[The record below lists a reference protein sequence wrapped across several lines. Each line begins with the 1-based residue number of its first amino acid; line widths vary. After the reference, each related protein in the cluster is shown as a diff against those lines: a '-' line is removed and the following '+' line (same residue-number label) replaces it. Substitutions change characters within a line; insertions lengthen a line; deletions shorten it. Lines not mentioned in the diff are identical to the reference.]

1 MTRPISST
9 RPAASAKA
17 YRRQDPGP
25 VPAQELFYHDL
36 LSAAVLSAAEREA
49 LVFCPGDAAPEL
61 RLTYLELD
69 VAVTEVARALLA
81 NGVTRGGVVA
91 VYGTNRPEFV
101 MLQFACSQI
110 GAAVAPINPQF
121 EPTELAYV
129 LARAGTEI
137 CFVAPDHRGLDLW
150 ERLAALAGEIPT
162 LRLRV
167 PFERRVDQALD
178 WQEWLAS
185 AQTVDDRQL
194 ATARAATNCRDTVQ
208 IQFTSGTTGRP
219 KAVELNGY
227 GLANGGRCIAHRAG
241 LGDGCRYLHAMPFF
255 HVGGT
260 VTAMSTLM
268 AVAGTHIFLPAFN
281 PKTMSAV
288 IEHEQPDTIL
298 AVPTMMIS
306 LADYAD
312 AHGVQLASLTT
323 VVTGGAL
330 VPETVAARWIDGYGV
345 GISNTY
351 GLTELSGPAVAT
363 APDDPRDRA
372 LTTCGRPLPGVEVE
386 IVTPGTTDRL
396 DLDAEGEIRFRGW
409 GLMNGYLNDP
419 DATASVVDDDGWF
432 RSGDLGKL
440 GAEGFVQVTGR
451 AKDVIIRGGE
461 NISPAAVEDAI
472 REHVP
477 SVVDVSV
484 VGVPDDY
491 YGESVAAF
499 VTLHSGSTLTQPE
512 LAQLLAGK
520 LAAFR
525 VPAHLRILDALPT
538 TASGKVQKFRLVAM
552 FTSEPAPPSSR

>member
-1 MTRPISST
+1 MTRRTSST
-9 RPAASAKA
+9 CPAAPAKA
-17 YRRQDPGP
+17 HFRQDPGL

-36 LSAAVLSAAEREA
+36 LSVAVRSAGEREA
-49 LVFCPGDAAPEL
+49 LVFCPGDLEREL
-61 RLTYLELD
+61 RLTYLQLD
-69 VAVTEVARALLA
+69 AAVTETARALLA
-81 NGVTRGGVVA
+81 HGVKRGGVVA
-91 VYGTNRPEFV
+91 VYGTNRSEFV
-101 MLQFACSQI
+101 VLQFACSQI
-110 GAAVAPINPQF
+110 GAAAAPINPLY

-129 LARAGTEI
+129 LACAGTEI
-137 CFVAPDHRGLDLW
+137 CFVAPQHRGLDLW
-150 ERLAALAGEIPT
+150 QRLDAVTRDIPT
-162 LRLRV
+162 LRLKV
-167 PFERRVDQALD
+167 SLEPGADQTLD
-178 WQEWLAS
+178 WEQWLAGGE
-185 AQTVDDRQL
+185 TIDDSQL
-194 ATARAATNCRDTVQ
+194 AAARAATNPRDTVQ

-241 LGDGCRYLHAMPFF
+241 LSDGCRYLHAMPFF

-268 AVAGTHIFLPAFN
+268 AVAGTHIFLPSFN
-281 PKTMSAV
+281 PQTMSAA
-288 IEHEQPDTIL
+288 IEHEQPDAIL

-312 AHGVQLASLTT
+312 AHRLQFASLET

-330 VPETVAARWIDGYGV
+330 VPERVAARWIDGYGV

-351 GLTELSGPAVAT
+351 GLTEVSGPAVAT

-372 LTTCGRPLPGVEVE
+372 LTSCGRPLPGIEIE

-396 DLDAEGEIRFRGW
+396 DLDDEGEIRFRGW
-409 GLMNGYLNDP
+409 GLMNGYLNDRE
-419 DATASVVDDDGWF
+419 ATAAVVADDGWF
-432 RSGDLGKL
+432 RSGDLGRL
-440 GAEGFVQVTGR
+440 GADGFVQVTGR

-461 NISPAAVEDAI
+461 NIAPAAVEDAI

-484 VGVPDDY
+484 AGVPDDY

-499 VTLHSGSTLTQPE
+499 VTLRRETTLSQPE
-512 LAQLLAGK
+512 LAELLAGK

-525 VPAHLRILDALPT
+525 IPAHLCILDALPT
-538 TASGKVQKFRLVAM
+538 TASGKVQKFRLVEM
-552 FTSEPAPPSSR
+552 FTSEQR